1 MYKILDSNQTL
12 TEINVSFSKLPGSCS
27 SLWWDQSEKKNAEKK
42 KCLER
47 EHLAGPVSRVCNTWS
62 QGCGFESHTGYS
74 RPHL

>member
-42 KCLER
+42 KMSWTG
-47 EHLAGPVSRVCNTWS
+47 APGWPS
-62 QGCGFESHTGYS
+62 Q
-74 RPHL
+74 